1 MKHAED
7 QAGHGHDADHEH
19 SHERGHAHGAVPERL
34 DARFALAIGLNLVF
48 VIVEAT
54 YGYLANS
61 VALIADAGHNFSDVI
76 GLVAAWAA
84 VWLGRRP
91 ASTRYTY
98 GLQRSSVLAALAN
111 AILLLVACG
120 AIAWEAI
127 HRFSAPTPVQG
138 TTMMVVAAIGIAIN
152 VGAALLLNAGKQ
164 DLNLRG
170 AFLHMIADAAVSA
183 GVVLSGALIL
193 WTGWLWL
200 DPVVSLVIVAVIVV
214 GTWGLFRESVRMS
227 LDAVPQGIDVKAVE
241 RFLREQPGVS
251 DVHDLHV
258 WGLSTSRVALTAHVV
273 RSAPSASDEFVT
285 RTAAEL
291 ETRFR
296 IAHVTLQLE
305 ATPCAQGCGP
315 DRLDGTPT
323 EAARPSSSR

>member
-1 MKHAED
+1 MSSAHD
-7 QAGHGHDADHEH
+7 HGPGTNNEH
-19 SHERGHAHGAVPERL
+19 VAVRDRP
-34 DARFALAIGLNLVF
+34 DSRFALAIGLNLLF

-54 YGYLANS
+54 YGYIANS

-91 ASTRYTY
+91 ASKRYTY

-120 AIAWEAI
+120 AIAWEAVG
-127 HRFSAPTPVQG
+127 RFSAPAPVEG
-138 TTMMVVAAIGIAIN
+138 TTIIVVAAIGIAIN
-152 VGAALLLNAGKQ
+152 MGAALLLNAGKQ

-170 AFLHMIADAAVSA
+170 AFLHMVADAGVSA
-183 GVVLSGALIL
+183 GVVLSGILIL

-200 DPVVSLVIVAVIVV
+200 DPVVSLVIVGVIVV
-214 GTWGLFRESVRMS
+214 GTWGLLRESIRMS
-227 LDAVPQGIDVKAVE
+227 LDAVPQGIDVVAVD
-241 RFLREQPGVS
+241 RFLRAQPGVI

-273 RSAPSASDEFVT
+273 GRGEASSDEFIT
-285 RTAAEL
+285 RTASLLDAQ
-291 ETRFR
+291 FR
-296 IAHVTLQLE
+296 IAHATLQLE
-305 ATPCAQGCGP
+305 STPCPHGCAVESRTAGRN
-315 DRLDGTPT
+315 DV
-323 EAARPSSSR
+323 SS